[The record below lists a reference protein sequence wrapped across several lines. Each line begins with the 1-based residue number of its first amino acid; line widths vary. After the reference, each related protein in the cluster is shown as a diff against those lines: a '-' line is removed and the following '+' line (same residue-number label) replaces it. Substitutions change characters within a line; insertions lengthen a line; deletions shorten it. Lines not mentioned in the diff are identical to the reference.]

1 MEKKIYNNAKT
12 TPSYIDEEFFKMGN
26 SMLFDSGREIA
37 KINVVYDDKNFN
49 FTIETQGHVKVSNTE
64 TDDVYCYPSDF
75 PDDLKEGLKNG
86 NVDGKY
92 VIDENNWYEVFCY
105 TEYEDGTETMVDSW
119 VMECEPRDFSGVD
132 DLCKY
137 ISECV
142 IDNF

>member
-1 MEKKIYNNAKT
+1 MEKKIYNNAET

-37 KINVVYDDKNFN
+37 KINVVYNGKNFN

-105 TEYEDGTETMVDSW
+105 ADEDGTETMVDSW
-119 VMECEPRDFSGVD
+119 VMECEPRDFSGAD